1 MWVGVLCLCV
11 YTHNGVD
18 RWPPARPSFF
28 RTQTIHTYKP
38 ARTSLLARGDLAM
51 KSGGPMGGTTWR
63 RSNFMQNCEPSATFC
78 CGWEWV
84 GVGVSG
90 WVGGAFF

>member
-1 MWVGVLCLCV
+1 M
-11 YTHNGVD
+11 
-18 RWPPARPSFF
+18 
-28 RTQTIHTYKP
+28 
-38 ARTSLLARGDLAM
+38 LARGDLAM